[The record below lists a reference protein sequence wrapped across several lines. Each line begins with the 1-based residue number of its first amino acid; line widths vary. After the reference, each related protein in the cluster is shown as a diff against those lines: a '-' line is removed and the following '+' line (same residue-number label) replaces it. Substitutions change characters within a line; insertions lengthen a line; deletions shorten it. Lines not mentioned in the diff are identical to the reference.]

1 MTTQE
6 SPRTVPFQGLRVI
19 DASRVLAGPS
29 CAQLL
34 ADMGAEII
42 KIESPEGDENRR
54 WPPLMENGLS
64 SNYAAVN
71 RGKRAMTL
79 NMKAPRAREVLEKLV
94 TSADV
99 FLHSFL
105 PDTAERLG
113 LSYERMRA
121 TNARLIFCSISGY
134 GAEGPLRNK
143 PGYDLMVQAFA
154 GPMSVTGYDDGP
166 PVRTGVSFV
175 DMATGLSAYGAIV
188 TALYARQ
195 QTGQGTWVR
204 TSLLETAV
212 SMLSYHAIAWL
223 QAGIVPRKQG
233 SGGANQAPYQAFR
246 CQDGHVLVGAPNDAA
261 WQRLCT
267 ALNDPGLA
275 ADPRFATNASRL
287 QHRETLVGLLEA
299 HLVRHPGEHW
309 STLLEQHGVAVAP
322 IQSLDRVLTG
332 QQVLANRMVIEAHD
346 ADDRAWPLLGTPFKV
361 GDSGTAAGSAPVL
374 GADTDEIL
382 RELGYSDADLLDLRH
397 AKVV

>member
-1 MTTQE
+1 MTTSE
-6 SPRTVPFQGLRVI
+6 PVYTLPFQGLRVI

-34 ADMGAEII
+34 ADMGADVI
-42 KIESPEGDENRR
+42 KIESPDGDENRR

-64 SNYAAVN
+64 SNYASVN

-79 NMKAPRAREVLEKLV
+79 NMKAPRAKEILEKLV
-94 TSADV
+94 KTADV
-99 FLHSFL
+99 LLHSFL
-105 PDTAERLG
+105 PDTADRLG
-113 LSYERMRA
+113 LRYDAMRA
-121 TNARLIFCSISGY
+121 LNSRLIFCSISGY
-134 GAEGPLRNK
+134 GEEGPLRNK

-154 GPMSVTGYDDGP
+154 GPMSVTGYDGGP

-195 QTGQGTWVR
+195 QSGMGTWVR

-223 QAGIVPRKQG
+223 QSGIVPRKQG

-267 ALNDPGLA
+267 ALRDPALA

-287 QHRETLVGLLEA
+287 EHREILVELLEE
-299 HLVRHPGEHW
+299 HLVQHPGEHW
-309 STLLEQHGVAVAP
+309 SELLEHHGVAVAP

-332 QQVLANRMVIEAHD
+332 AQVLANKMVIRAHD
-346 ADDRAWPLLGTPFKV
+346 KEDREWPLLGTAFKV
-361 GDSGTAAGSAPVL
+361 GNSGTAAGSAPAL
-374 GADTDEIL
+374 GANTDEIL
-382 RELGYSDADLLDLRH
+382 RELGYSEADLASLRRE
-397 AKVV
+397 KVV